1 MIHHEL
7 LIVGGGAAGLMAAVT
22 AKDFGI
28 DVAIL
33 EATDR
38 IGKKILATGNGR
50 CNISN
55 ISIAEPFINY
65 HSNNDNFYYETLK
78 SFSVNDTLDFFLSL
92 GLPIIELQSS
102 KLYPQSLQASS
113 VVDIFRLALEDR
125 NIPVYTECKVKDI
138 HRGKVFKLSTNNE
151 ALKLFTCDKL
161 LLTCGGKTAPKTGS
175 DGTGYYL
182 SEKLGHNIIPQLPGI
197 VQLKLDYPH
206 LKSLSGVK
214 FDGYA
219 SLLIDGKEERR
230 YFGEILFTDYGI
242 SGPPILQLS
251 GFASQ
256 ALSKGKKAEIVV
268 DMLPRYTVE
277 SLEDFIECHFAML
290 SYRPVIDAL
299 IGVIN
304 KKLIPTVLKESKI
317 EDLHMPCYEL
327 DWKEKKSLINTLKE
341 WKFTCVGTNDFN
353 QAQVTIGGIDTTEV
367 NHLTLESK
375 LIPGLYFA
383 GELLDVHGDCGGFN
397 LQWAW
402 SSGHRA
408 AECIAK
414 A

>member
-1 MIHHEL
+1 M
-7 LIVGGGAAGLMAAVT
+7 
-22 AKDFGI
+22 
-28 DVAIL
+28 
-33 EATDR
+33 
-38 IGKKILATGNGR
+38 ATGNGR

-230 YFGEILFTDYGI
+230 YFGEIL
-242 SGPPILQLS
+242 LQLRNIRS
-251 GFASQ
+251 TNTTTFWICITS
-256 ALSKGKKAEIVV
+256 
-268 DMLPRYTVE
+268 
-277 SLEDFIECHFAML
+277 FIQ
-290 SYRPVIDAL
+290 R
-299 IGVIN
+299 
-304 KKLIPTVLKESKI
+304 
-317 EDLHMPCYEL
+317 
-327 DWKEKKSLINTLKE
+327 
-341 WKFTCVGTNDFN
+341 
-353 QAQVTIGGIDTTEV
+353 
-367 NHLTLESK
+367 
-375 LIPGLYFA
+375 
-383 GELLDVHGDCGGFN
+383 
-397 LQWAW
+397 
-402 SSGHRA
+402 
-408 AECIAK
+408 
-414 A
+414 